1 MKLSGPG
8 LLFVGSFLITASVLL
23 PVIVL
28 FKFLF
33 LSGSVLEDYMLLGIY
48 PFFSVSGGSW
58 DVLEKIQPGAV
69 LTRFLYPHKKEF
81 KSERDAGKKK
91 CFIENKS
98 THLRGKCGNSEKS
111 HPEEVTIRG
120 IYPSQGRNW

>member
-8 LLFVGSFLITASVLL
+8 LLFVGRFLIIASVLL

-48 PFFSVSGGSW
+48 PFLMS
-58 DVLEKIQPGAV
+58 
-69 LTRFLYPHKKEF
+69 
-81 KSERDAGKKK
+81 
-91 CFIENKS
+91 
-98 THLRGKCGNSEKS
+98 
-111 HPEEVTIRG
+111 PEAHG
-120 IYPSQGRNW
+120 MS